1 MVRWF
6 ALKPFGQ
13 KAITTIKIYIQI
25 HLNGERYM
33 SDVFWNRHR
42 SFIGSSFV
50 DPSALDPDVLLVVPP
65 VVGGLKIETYS
76 YDEFRP
82 IFAVRNC
89 TRS

>member
-33 SDVFWNRHR
+33 SDGHWLNIPH
-42 SFIGSSFV
+42 SSGSSFV
-50 DPSALDPDVLLVVPP
+50 DPSALDPDVRLVVPP